1 VTFVCGPGGQHP
13 GLLEPTWE
21 RRLLIQ
27 EVVTFDDLM
36 KVMSQELGGQK
47 YHVIL
52 HAMAVLDYVPE
63 KRTAEKTPSG
73 LDQWNIKLVP
83 TPKII
88 EMIKR
93 WDPRIF
99 LVGFKLEVGGGQE
112 ELIQAARR
120 LAERSQADLV
130 VANELGA
137 IQRGEHWALVVDARG
152 ELQGTFRGKA
162 QIARGLLDLVETK
175 LKGDR

>member
-1 VTFVCGPGGQHP
+1 VTFVSGPGGLHP
-13 GLLEPTWE
+13 GLLKPDWE
-21 RRLLIQ
+21 SRLFIQ

-36 KVMSQELGGQK
+36 KVMSQELGGQR
-47 YHVIL
+47 YQVVF

-63 KRTAEKTPSG
+63 RCSAEKTPSG
-73 LDQWNIKLVP
+73 LDQWTLHLVP

-88 EMIKR
+88 HMIKR

-99 LVGFKLEVGGGQE
+99 LVGFKLEVGAGQE
-112 ELIQAARR
+112 ELIQSARR
-120 LAERSQADLV
+120 LAERSQSDLV

-137 IQRGEHWALVVDARG
+137 IQRGEHWALVIDARG
-152 ELQGTFRGKA
+152 QLQGTFRGKA
-162 QIARGLLDLVETK
+162 QIARGLLNLVENK